1 MRRIDALD
9 ASSYSWDTT
18 LAPLSRRFLPSRGFF
33 MKIDAVAQIGNSL
46 TFLSPSGDGVRFA
59 VGDVVQAD
67 VLSIFPDGNVS
78 IRITTESGKSGI
90 VAARSEVPLAE
101 GESVLLK
108 VVGGE
113 REVALRFLGVIHEGG
128 APGGTPAGLPGMYRE
143 LASELTAFRLSTADA
158 RQAQESILL
167 LPEAVKEAVPGFE
180 AIGRSPGMEGLDGT
194 VLRETVEGSGILLET
209 KLKLAAVEGEGAEK
223 GVVSPASRD
232 AKDFAPGADRKE
244 ALLRLGEALRDRDVA
259 GTLRGAGKSP
269 GEAGVRTD
277 GLLSTIESF
286 QLASAAQGG
295 VYVPLSLQ
303 WDELADGEM
312 LFRKRARGKGESYT
326 CEINLDLRPLGKM
339 SASVTM
345 YDGAFFVSL
354 SPQSEATRYLMSSR
368 SAEVERRFR
377 EAGLALR
384 AVSITRKN
392 SVDFGIPARDG
403 VDVEV

>member
-1 MRRIDALD
+1 
-9 ASSYSWDTT
+9 
-18 LAPLSRRFLPSRGFF
+18 
-33 MKIDAVAQIGNSL
+33 MKIDAITRIGNSL
-46 TFLSPSGDGVRFA
+46 TFQSPSGEGMRFT

-67 VLSIFPDGNVS
+67 VLSTLPDGNVL
-78 IRITTESGKSGI
+78 IRITTESGKSGV

-101 GESVLLK
+101 RESVLLK

-113 REVALRFLGVIHEGG
+113 REVALRFLGVIRDGE
-128 APGGTPAGLPGMYRE
+128 APGSVPAGLPGMYRE
-143 LASELTAFRLSTADA
+143 LASELAASRLSTADA
-158 RQAQESILL
+158 RLAQESFLF

-180 AIGRSPGMEGLDGT
+180 AIGRSPGMEGLDGK
-194 VLRETVEGSGILLET
+194 VLKETVEGSGILLET
-209 KLKLAAVEGEGAEK
+209 KLKLAV
-223 GVVSPASRD
+223 
-232 AKDFAPGADRKE
+232 KDLPPGADRKE

-259 GTLRGAGKSP
+259 GVFSRAGENP
-269 GEAGVRTD
+269 GNAGVRTD

-354 SPQSEATRYLMSSR
+354 APQSEATRSLISSR
-368 SAEVERRFR
+368 SEEVERRFR
-377 EAGLALR
+377 EAGLPLR

-392 SVDFGIPARDG
+392 SVDFGVPARNG

>member
-1 MRRIDALD
+1 
-9 ASSYSWDTT
+9 
-18 LAPLSRRFLPSRGFF
+18 
-33 MKIDAVAQIGNSL
+33 MKIDAVAQVENSL
-46 TFLSPSGDGVRFA
+46 TFLSPSGEGMRFA

-67 VLSIFPDGNVS
+67 VLSNLSDGNVS
-78 IRITTESGKSGI
+78 IRITTESGKGG
-90 VAARSEVPLAE
+90 VVTARSEVPLAE

-113 REVALRFLGVIHEGG
+113 REVALKFLGVIRDGA
-128 APGGTPAGLPGMYRE
+128 APGGDPVGLPGMYRE
-143 LASELTAFRLSTADA
+143 LASELAASRMSAMDT
-158 RQAQESILL
+158 RQAQELILL

-180 AIGRSPGMEGLDGT
+180 AIGRSPAMEKLDGA

-209 KLKLAAVEGEGAEK
+209 KLKLAA
-223 GVVSPASRD
+223 
-232 AKDFAPGADRKE
+232 KDPVPGADRKE
-244 ALLRLGEALRDRDVA
+244 ALLRLGEVLRDRDVA
-259 GTLRGAGKSP
+259 GAVGTAGESP
-269 GEAGVRTD
+269 GKAGVRAD

-354 SPQSEATRYLMSSR
+354 SPLSEATRSLMASR

-377 EAGLALR
+377 EAGLALK

-392 SVDFGIPARDG
+392 RVDFGVPARDG
-403 VDVEV
+403 VDVEA

>member
-1 MRRIDALD
+1 
-9 ASSYSWDTT
+9 
-18 LAPLSRRFLPSRGFF
+18 
-33 MKIDAVAQIGNSL
+33 MKIDAIAQIGNSL
-46 TFLSPSGDGVRFA
+46 TFLSPSGDGMRFT
-59 VGDVVQAD
+59 VGDVVQAE
-67 VLSIFPDGNVS
+67 VLSILPDGSVS

-113 REVALRFLGVIHEGG
+113 REVALRFLGAIREGG
-128 APGGTPAGLPGMYRE
+128 TPGGIPAGLPEMYRE
-143 LASELTAFRLSTADA
+143 LASELAASRLSAADA
-158 RQAQESILL
+158 RQAQESVLL
-167 LPEAVKEAVPGFE
+167 LPEAVKGAVPGFE

-194 VLRETVEGSGILLET
+194 VLRGTVEGSGILLET
-209 KLKLAAVEGEGAEK
+209 KLKLA
-223 GVVSPASRD
+223 P
-232 AKDFAPGADRKE
+232 KDLAPGADRKE

-259 GTLRGAGKSP
+259 GAVSKAGGSP
-269 GEAGVRTD
+269 GEAGVKAD

-295 VYVPLSLQ
+295 LYVPLSLQ

-312 LFRKRARGKGESYT
+312 LFRKRIRGKGESYT

-354 SPQSEATRYLMSSR
+354 LPQSEATRSLMASR

-384 AVSITRKN
+384 AVSITRKDR
-392 SVDFGIPARDG
+392 VDFGVPAPDG

>member
-1 MRRIDALD
+1 
-9 ASSYSWDTT
+9 
-18 LAPLSRRFLPSRGFF
+18 

-46 TFLSPSGDGVRFA
+46 TFLSPSGDGMRFA

-67 VLSIFPDGNVS
+67 VLSILPDGNVS
-78 IRITTESGKSGI
+78 IRITTESGRSGI

-101 GESVLLK
+101 GESILLK

-113 REVALRFLGVIHEGG
+113 REVALRFRGVIREE
-128 APGGTPAGLPGMYRE
+128 GTPGDTPDGLPEMYRE
-143 LASELTAFRLSTADA
+143 LASELTASRLSTSDV
-158 RQAQESILL
+158 RQTQESFLL
-167 LPEAVKEAVPGFE
+167 LPEDVKGAVPGFE
-180 AIGRSPGMEGLDGT
+180 TIGRSPGMEGLDGT

-209 KLKLAAVEGEGAEK
+209 KLKLAATDLV
-223 GVVSPASRD
+223 
-232 AKDFAPGADRKE
+232 PGADRKE
-244 ALLRLGEALRDRDVA
+244 VLLRLGEALQDRDVTGAFRIA
-259 GTLRGAGKSP
+259 GGSP
-269 GEAGVRTD
+269 GEAGMRAD
-277 GLLSTIESF
+277 GLVSTIESF

-295 VYVPLSLQ
+295 LYLPLSLR

-312 LFRKRARGKGESYT
+312 LFRKRPRGKGESYT

-339 SASVTM
+339 SASITM

-354 SPQSEATRYLMSSR
+354 SPQNEATRSLMSSR

-392 SVDFGIPARDG
+392 RVDFGVPARDG

>member
-1 MRRIDALD
+1 
-9 ASSYSWDTT
+9 
-18 LAPLSRRFLPSRGFF
+18 
-33 MKIDAVAQIGNSL
+33 MKIDAVAQVGNSL
-46 TFLSPSGDGVRFA
+46 TFLSPSGDGMRFA

-67 VLSIFPDGNVS
+67 VLSILPDGNVS
-78 IRITTESGKSGI
+78 IRITTESGKSGV

-108 VVGGE
+108 VVVGE
-113 REVALRFLGVIHEGG
+113 REVALRFLGVIRDGG
-128 APGGTPAGLPGMYRE
+128 APGDTPAGLPETFRE
-143 LASELTAFRLSTADA
+143 LAAELAASRLSTADA
-158 RQAQESILL
+158 RQAQEVILL
-167 LPEAVKEAVPGFE
+167 LPETVKEAVPGFE

-209 KLKLAAVEGEGAEK
+209 KLKLAGM
-223 GVVSPASRD
+223 
-232 AKDFAPGADRKE
+232 DFAPGADRKD
-244 ALLRLGEALRDRDVA
+244 ALLRLGEVLKDWSVA

-354 SPQSEATRYLMSSR
+354 SPQSEATRSLMSSR

-384 AVSITRKN
+384 AVTITRKN
-392 SVDFGIPARDG
+392 RVDFGVPARDG

>member
-1 MRRIDALD
+1 
-9 ASSYSWDTT
+9 
-18 LAPLSRRFLPSRGFF
+18 
-33 MKIDAVAQIGNSL
+33 MKIDAAAQIGNSL
-46 TFLSPSGDGVRFA
+46 TFQSSSGDGMRFA

-67 VLSIFPDGNVS
+67 VLSILPGGNVS

-113 REVALRFLGVIHEGG
+113 REVALRFLGVIRDGA
-128 APGGTPAGLPGMYRE
+128 APGGAPAGLPGMYRE
-143 LASELTAFRLSTADA
+143 LASELAASRLSTADA
-158 RQAQESILL
+158 RMAQESFLF

-180 AIGRSPGMEGLDGT
+180 AIGRSPGMERLDGT
-194 VLRETVEGSGILLET
+194 VLREAVEGSGILLET
-209 KLKLAAVEGEGAEK
+209 KLKIAAVEGGGTGK
-223 GVVSPASRD
+223 GGVSPALRE
-232 AKDFAPGADRKE
+232 AMDFVPGADRKE
-244 ALLRLGEALRDRDVA
+244 ALLRLGEVLRDRDVA
-259 GTLRGAGKSP
+259 GALGRAGESP
-269 GEAGVRTD
+269 GKAGVRAD

-295 VYVPLSLQ
+295 VYVPLSLR
-303 WDELADGEM
+303 WDELVDGEM
-312 LFRKRARGKGESYT
+312 LFRKKTRGKGESYT

-354 SPQSEATRYLMSSR
+354 SPQSEATRSLMSSR

-392 SVDFGIPARDG
+392 SVDFGVPALDG

>member
-1 MRRIDALD
+1 
-9 ASSYSWDTT
+9 
-18 LAPLSRRFLPSRGFF
+18 
-33 MKIDAVAQIGNSL
+33 MKIDSIAQIGNSL
-46 TFLSPSGDGVRFA
+46 TFLSPSGDGMRFA

-67 VLSIFPDGNVS
+67 VLSILSDGNVS

-90 VAARSEVPLAE
+90 VVARSEVPLTE

-113 REVALRFLGVIHEGG
+113 REVALRFLGVIREGS
-128 APGGTPAGLPGMYRE
+128 APGDNPAGLPGMYRD
-143 LASELTAFRLSTADA
+143 LASELAASRLSTSDA
-158 RQAQESILL
+158 RQAQESFLF

-180 AIGRSPGMEGLDGT
+180 AIGRSPGMNGLDGT
-194 VLRETVEGSGILLET
+194 VLRETVEESGILLET
-209 KLKLAAVEGEGAEK
+209 KLKLAAGEGGSAGK
-223 GVVSPASRD
+223 GVGSPAVRETM
-232 AKDFAPGADRKE
+232 DFAPGADRKE
-244 ALLRLGEALRDRDVA
+244 ALLRLGETLRNWGVAGALRSA
-259 GTLRGAGKSP
+259 GGSP
-269 GEAGVRTD
+269 GEAGVRAD

-295 VYVPLSLQ
+295 VYVPLTLQ
-303 WDELADGEM
+303 WDELVDGEM

-326 CEINLDLRPLGKM
+326 CEINLDLRPLGRM

-354 SPQSEATRYLMSSR
+354 APQSEATRSLMSSR

-392 SVDFGIPARDG
+392 SVDFGVPARDG

>member
-1 MRRIDALD
+1 
-9 ASSYSWDTT
+9 
-18 LAPLSRRFLPSRGFF
+18 
-33 MKIDAVAQIGNSL
+33 MKIDAIAQIGNSL
-46 TFLSPSGDGVRFA
+46 TFLSPSGDGMRFT
-59 VGDVVQAD
+59 VGDVVQAE
-67 VLSIFPDGNVS
+67 VLSILPDGSVS
-78 IRITTESGKSGI
+78 IRITTESGRSGI

-113 REVALRFLGVIHEGG
+113 REVALRFLGVIREGG
-128 APGGTPAGLPGMYRE
+128 TPGGVPAGLPEVYRE
-143 LASELTAFRLSTADA
+143 LASELAASRLSTADA

-180 AIGRSPGMEGLDGT
+180 AIGRSPGMEKLDGT

-209 KLKLAAVEGEGAEK
+209 KLKLAAVEGGGAEE
-223 GVVSPASRD
+223 GVVPTASHD
-232 AKDFAPGADRKE
+232 AKDLVPGADRKE

-259 GTLRGAGKSP
+259 GAFSRAGGSP
-269 GEAGVRTD
+269 GEAGVRAD

-295 VYVPLSLQ
+295 LYVPLSLQ
-303 WDELADGEM
+303 WDELVDGEM
-312 LFRKRARGKGESYT
+312 LFRKRTRGKGESYT
-326 CEINLDLRPLGKM
+326 CEINLDLHPLGKM

-354 SPQSEATRYLMSSR
+354 LPQSETTRSLMSSR
-368 SAEVERRFR
+368 SVEVERRFR

-392 SVDFGIPARDG
+392 RVDFGVPARDG

>member
-1 MRRIDALD
+1 MKTGSIARIGSAL
-9 ASSYSWDTT
+9 T
-18 LAPLSRRFLPSRGFF
+18 L
-33 MKIDAVAQIGNSL
+33 
-46 TFLSPSGDGVRFA
+46 LSPSGDAMRFA

-67 VLSIFPDGNVS
+67 VLSILPDGNVS
-78 IRITTESGKSGI
+78 IRITTESGKSGV

-101 GESVLLK
+101 GETVLLK

-113 REVALRFLGVIHEGG
+113 REVALRFLGVIREMGT
-128 APGGTPAGLPGMYRE
+128 PGGDPAGLPEMYRE
-143 LASELTAFRLSTADA
+143 LASELAASRLSTADA
-158 RQAQESILL
+158 RQAQETILL
-167 LPEAVKEAVPGFE
+167 LPEAVREAVPGFE
-180 AIGRSPGMEGLDGT
+180 AIGRSPGMERLDGT

-209 KLKLAAVEGEGAEK
+209 KLKLVAH
-223 GVVSPASRD
+223 D
-232 AKDFAPGADRKE
+232 LAPGADRKE
-244 ALLRLGEALRDRDVA
+244 TLLRLGEALRDRDVA
-259 GTLRGAGKSP
+259 GAFSRAGGSR
-269 GEAGVRTD
+269 GEAGARVE

-295 VYVPLSLQ
+295 VYLPLSLR
-303 WDELADGEM
+303 WDGLADGEM
-312 LFRKRARGKGESYT
+312 LFRKRTRGKGESYT

-354 SPQSEATRYLMSSR
+354 SPQSEATRSLMSSR

-384 AVSITRKN
+384 AFSITRKG
-392 SVDFGIPARDG
+392 SVDFGVPARDG

>member
-1 MRRIDALD
+1 
-9 ASSYSWDTT
+9 
-18 LAPLSRRFLPSRGFF
+18 
-33 MKIDAVAQIGNSL
+33 MKIGAVAQIGNSL
-46 TFLSPSGDGVRFA
+46 TFLSPSGDGMRFA
-59 VGDVVQAD
+59 VGDVVRAD
-67 VLSIFPDGNVS
+67 VLSILPDGNAS
-78 IRITTESGKSGI
+78 IRIATESGKSGV
-90 VAARSEVPLAE
+90 VAARSDVPLAE

-113 REVALRFLGVIHEGG
+113 REVALRFLGVIREGG
-128 APGGTPAGLPGMYRE
+128 TPGGDPAGLPGMYRE
-143 LASELTAFRLSTADA
+143 LASELAASRLSTADA

-167 LPEAVKEAVPGFE
+167 LPEAVKETVPGFE
-180 AIGRSPGMEGLDGT
+180 AIGRSPGMERLDGT

-209 KLKLAAVEGEGAEK
+209 KLKLA
-223 GVVSPASRD
+223 

-259 GTLRGAGKSP
+259 GALRGAGKSP
-269 GEAGVRTD
+269 GEAGVRTG

-345 YDGAFFVSL
+345 YDGAFLVSL
-354 SPQSEATRYLMSSR
+354 APQSEATRSLMASR

-392 SVDFGIPARDG
+392 SVDFGVPARDG

>member
-1 MRRIDALD
+1 
-9 ASSYSWDTT
+9 
-18 LAPLSRRFLPSRGFF
+18 
-33 MKIDAVAQIGNSL
+33 MKIDAIAQMGNSL
-46 TFLSPSGDGVRFA
+46 TFLSPSGDGMRFA
-59 VGDVVQAD
+59 VGDVVQAE
-67 VLSIFPDGNVS
+67 VLSILPDGSIS

-113 REVALRFLGVIHEGG
+113 REVALRFLGVIRERGT
-128 APGGTPAGLPGMYRE
+128 PGDIPAGLPVMYRE
-143 LASELTAFRLSTADA
+143 LASELAASRLSAADA
-158 RQAQESILL
+158 RQAQESFLL
-167 LPEAVKEAVPGFE
+167 LPEAVKGAVPGFE
-180 AIGRSPGMEGLDGT
+180 AIGRSPGMERLDGT

-209 KLKLAAVEGEGAEK
+209 KLKLAAVAGEGTEK
-223 GVVSPASRD
+223 GVGSPASHG
-232 AKDFAPGADRKE
+232 ANELTPGADRKE
-244 ALLRLGEALRDRDVA
+244 ALLRLGEALRDRNVA
-259 GTLRGAGKSP
+259 GAFRSAGGSP
-269 GEAGVRTD
+269 GEAGVRAD

-295 VYVPLSLQ
+295 LYVPLSLQ
-303 WDELADGEM
+303 WDDLADGEM
-312 LFRKRARGKGESYT
+312 LFRKRIRGKGESYT

-345 YDGAFFVSL
+345 YDGSFFVSL
-354 SPQSEATRYLMSSR
+354 LPQSESTRSLMASR

-384 AVSITRKN
+384 AVSITRKDR
-392 SVDFGIPARDG
+392 VDFGVPMPDG

>member
-18 LAPLSRRFLPSRGFF
+18 LAPPSRRFLPSLDIF

-46 TFLSPSGDGVRFA
+46 TFQSPSGDAMRFA

-67 VLSIFPDGNVS
+67 VLSILHDGNVS

-113 REVALRFLGVIHEGG
+113 REVALKFLGVIRDGG
-128 APGGTPAGLPGMYRE
+128 APEGTPAGLPGMYRE
-143 LASELTAFRLSTADA
+143 LASELAASRLSTADA
-158 RQAQESILL
+158 RLAQESFLF

-180 AIGRSPGMEGLDGT
+180 AIGRSPGMEKLDGT
-194 VLRETVEGSGILLET
+194 VLRETVERSGILLET
-209 KLKLAAVEGEGAEK
+209 KLKFA
-223 GVVSPASRD
+223 
-232 AKDFAPGADRKE
+232 AKDFTPGADRKE
-244 ALLRLGEALRDRDVA
+244 ALLRLGEALRDRDVGA
-259 GTLRGAGKSP
+259 ALRGAGKSP
-269 GEAGVRTD
+269 GDAGLRTD

-286 QLASAAQGG
+286 QLASAAQRG

-312 LFRKRARGKGESYT
+312 LFRKRAREKGASYT
-326 CEINLDLRPLGKM
+326 CEIHLDLRPLGRM

-354 SPQSEATRYLMSSR
+354 SPQSEATRSLMSSR

-377 EAGLALR
+377 EEGLALR

-392 SVDFGIPARDG
+392 SVDFGVPARNG

>member
-1 MRRIDALD
+1 
-9 ASSYSWDTT
+9 
-18 LAPLSRRFLPSRGFF
+18 

-46 TFLSPSGDGVRFA
+46 TFQSSSGDGMRFA

-67 VLSIFPDGNVS
+67 VLSILPGGNVS

-113 REVALRFLGVIHEGG
+113 REVALRFLGVIRDGA
-128 APGGTPAGLPGMYRE
+128 APGGAPAGLPGMYRE
-143 LASELTAFRLSTADA
+143 LASELAASRLSTADA
-158 RQAQESILL
+158 RLAQESFLF

-180 AIGRSPGMEGLDGT
+180 AIGRSPGLEGMDGT
-194 VLRETVEGSGILLET
+194 VLREAVEGSGILLET
-209 KLKLAAVEGEGAEK
+209 KLKIAAVEGGGTGK
-223 GVVSPASRD
+223 GGVSPALRE
-232 AKDFAPGADRKE
+232 AMDFVPGADRKE
-244 ALLRLGEALRDRDVA
+244 ALLRLGEVLRDRDVA
-259 GTLRGAGKSP
+259 GALGRAGESP
-269 GEAGVRTD
+269 GKAGVRAD

-295 VYVPLSLQ
+295 VYVPLSLR
-303 WDELADGEM
+303 WDELVDGEM
-312 LFRKRARGKGESYT
+312 LFRKKTRGKGESYT

-354 SPQSEATRYLMSSR
+354 SPQSEATRSLMSSR

-392 SVDFGIPARDG
+392 SVDFGVPALDG

>member
-1 MRRIDALD
+1 
-9 ASSYSWDTT
+9 
-18 LAPLSRRFLPSRGFF
+18 
-33 MKIDAVAQIGNSL
+33 MKIDSIAQIGNSL
-46 TFLSPSGDGVRFA
+46 TFLSPSGDGMRFA

-67 VLSIFPDGNVS
+67 VLSILPDGNVS
-78 IRITTESGKSGI
+78 IRISTESGKSGI
-90 VAARSEVPLAE
+90 VLARSEVPLAD

-113 REVALRFLGVIHEGG
+113 PDVTLRFLGVIREGG
-128 APGGTPAGLPGMYRE
+128 TPGGTPAGLPEMYRE
-143 LASELTAFRLSTADA
+143 LASELAAFRLSTADA
-158 RQAQESILL
+158 RQSQESFLL
-167 LPEAVKEAVPGFE
+167 LPEDVKEAVPGFE

-194 VLRETVEGSGILLET
+194 ILRETVERSGILLET
-209 KLKLAAVEGEGAEK
+209 KLKLAAQDLV
-223 GVVSPASRD
+223 
-232 AKDFAPGADRKE
+232 PGADRKE

-259 GTLRGAGKSP
+259 GAFRRAGGSP
-269 GEAGVRTD
+269 GEAVVKVD

-286 QLASAAQGG
+286 QLGSAAQGG
-295 VYVPLSLQ
+295 VYLPLSLR

-326 CEINLDLRPLGKM
+326 CEINLELRPLGRM

-354 SPQSEATRYLMSSR
+354 SPQSEATRSLMSSR
-368 SAEVERRFR
+368 STEVERRFR

-392 SVDFGIPARDG
+392 SVDFGVPARNG

>member
-1 MRRIDALD
+1 
-9 ASSYSWDTT
+9 
-18 LAPLSRRFLPSRGFF
+18 
-33 MKIDAVAQIGNSL
+33 MKIDAIARIGNSL
-46 TFLSPSGDGVRFA
+46 TFQSSSGDGMRFA
-59 VGDVVQAD
+59 VGDVIQAD
-67 VLSIFPDGNVS
+67 VLSILPDGNVS
-78 IRITTESGKSGI
+78 IRITTESGKSGV

-113 REVALRFLGVIHEGG
+113 PEVALRFLGVIRDEGT
-128 APGGTPAGLPGMYRE
+128 PGGVPAGLPEVYRE
-143 LASELTAFRLSTADA
+143 LASELAASRLSSADA

-167 LPEAVKEAVPGFE
+167 LPEAVKGAVPGFE
-180 AIGRSPGMEGLDGT
+180 TIGRSPGMEGLDGT
-194 VLRETVEGSGILLET
+194 VLREAVEGSGILLET
-209 KLKLAAVEGEGAEK
+209 KLKLAA
-223 GVVSPASRD
+223 
-232 AKDFAPGADRKE
+232 KDFVPGADRKE
-244 ALLRLGEALRDRDVA
+244 ALLRLGEVLRDRDVA
-259 GTLRGAGKSP
+259 GAFSRAGGSP
-269 GEAGVRTD
+269 GEAGVRAD

-295 VYVPLSLQ
+295 VTLPLSLQ
-303 WDELADGEM
+303 WDELVDGEM
-312 LFRKRARGKGESYT
+312 LFRKRTRGKGESYT
-326 CEINLDLRPLGKM
+326 CEINLDLRPLGKL

-354 SPQSEATRYLMSSR
+354 SPQSEATRSLLSSR

-392 SVDFGIPARDG
+392 RVDFGVPARNG